1 MRVEVYPQRM
11 TVSCVFVR
19 YWSNN
24 HLGGCCVKSRQYED
38 KLLTHLTQR
47 ERSHQ
52 ARLILLAFAPLERGQ
67 SPWATLQ
74 KNLKQIRS
82 SNISVDCNFEF
93 DNALIY
99 PSSWNLRNNWVLWW
113 GCSIELNALSKENL
127 IWRSP
132 GSACYGVIAVVVPIT
147 RSQVVT
153 AGIPTG
159 RAENDEGSTI
169 LQDPQ
174 NGWWLIRA
182 SLGSWEHSH
191 HSSCS
196 YPMKICT
203 TTESLTLQ
211 NFVRRKWILREIYQV
226 FLIIIMIIFITLLGI
241 VATLNAI
248 RAINQT

>member
-1 MRVEVYPQRM
+1 MGVDVYPKRM
-11 TVSCVFVR
+11 TLPCVFVR
-19 YWSNN
+19 YWSNDY
-24 HLGGCCVKSRQYED
+24 LGGGCVKSRQYED

-82 SNISVDCNFEF
+82 LNISVDCNFEAA
-93 DNALIY
+93 DALIY
-99 PSSWNLRNNWVLWW
+99 PSSWNLRNNWVLWR
-113 GCSIELNALSKENL
+113 GCSIKLNALSKEKL

-132 GSACYGVIAVVVPIT
+132 GSACDEVIAVVVPIT

-159 RAENDEGSTI
+159 RAENNEGSTI
-169 LQDPQ
+169 PQDPK
-174 NGWWLIRA
+174 NGWKLIRD
-182 SLGSWEHSH
+182 SLGSWEHDH

-196 YPMKICT
+196 YPMKIST
-203 TTESLTLQ
+203 TMKYFILQ
-211 NFVRRKWILREIYQV
+211 NFVNRNESCKQFIKY
-226 FLIIIMIIFITLLGI
+226 FLS
-241 VATLNAI
+241 
-248 RAINQT
+248 Q